1 MPVGR
6 RFHVEDEIYA
16 AIVCA
21 VDFTAAEDHL
31 TSLTTDTDLAGSE
44 AERHQDRIKDFGDQV
59 ESPIAGLSPWMRSPR
74 HGVHLRVSMSPSGR
88 VTTPEKRR

>member
-6 RFHVEDEIYA
+6 CLDVEDEIYA

-31 TSLTTDTDLAGSE
+31 TSPTTDTDLTGSE
-44 AERHQDRIKDFGDQV
+44 AERHQERIKDLGDRV
-59 ESPIAGLSPWMRSPR
+59 ESPIAPLSPWMRSPR
-74 HGVHLRVSMSPSGR
+74 HGVHLRVSRSP
-88 VTTPEKRR
+88 

>member
-6 RFHVEDEIYA
+6 RVDVEDEIYA

-31 TSLTTDTDLAGSE
+31 TSPTTDTDLTGSE
-44 AERHQDRIKDFGDQV
+44 PERHHDRIKDVGDQV
-59 ESPIAGLSPWMRSPR
+59 ESPIAPLSPWMRSPR
-74 HGVHLRVSMSPSGR
+74 HGVIFACQCRPGSAL
-88 VTTPEKRR
+88 TPPETPW